1 MAIAVVDR
9 AVQDWLAT
17 LRDETEIVDA
27 EGRVLGRFVPEDGG
41 LDDMYREA
49 AAHFDPEE
57 LRRRKNS
64 GEPAHPLADI
74 LQRLDASESA

>member
-1 MAIAVVDR
+1 MVIAVVDR

-27 EGRVLGRFVPEDGG
+27 QGRVLGRFVPEDGA
-41 LDDMYREA
+41 LDDMYHEA
-49 AAHFDPEE
+49 VAHFDPEE

-64 GEPAHPLADI
+64 GEPTYPLAEI
-74 LQRLDASESA
+74 LQRLESSESA